1 MVYINSKIFVKIY
14 KEVEMTSF
22 NVKRNGTMF
31 IFSGPSGCGKSTIIK
46 RVLQELTD
54 IELSVSV
61 TTRERREGEEEG
73 KDYYFISEE
82 KFKELVENKAL
93 YEYVESD
100 FGPKYGTPKEPV
112 NNLLAK
118 GKDVILDLDYPGVQ
132 QLRALAGERVKAI
145 SLIPPSLK
153 ILRERLVNRAT
164 DAMDVI
170 ERRMSMAEKRVN
182 ESRYYDYVVVNDD
195 LEKAVNEVKSIIVA
209 MRCTCANMTGID
221 DLIKK
226 ITDEK

>member
-1 MVYINSKIFVKIY
+1 
-14 KEVEMTSF
+14 MTEFS
-22 NVKRNGTMF
+22 VKRNGTMF

-46 RVLQELTD
+46 RVLQELD
-54 IELSVSV
+54 NIQLSVSV
-61 TTRERREGEEEG
+61 TTRGMREGEEEG

-82 KFKELVENKAL
+82 KFKELVENKEL

-112 NNLLAK
+112 NKLLAD
-118 GKDVILDLDYPGVQ
+118 GEDIILDLDYPGVQ
-132 QLRALAGERVKAI
+132 QLRALAGERVKAVSI
-145 SLIPPSLK
+145 IPPSLK

-164 DAMDVI
+164 DTMDVI

-195 LEKAVNEVKSIIVA
+195 LEKAVSEVKSIIIA
-209 MRCTCANMTGID
+209 TRCACGNLTGID

-226 ITDEK
+226 VTDER